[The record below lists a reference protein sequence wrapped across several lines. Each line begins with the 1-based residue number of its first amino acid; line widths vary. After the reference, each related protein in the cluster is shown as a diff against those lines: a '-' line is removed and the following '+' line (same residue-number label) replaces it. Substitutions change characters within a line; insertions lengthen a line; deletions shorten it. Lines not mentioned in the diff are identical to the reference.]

1 MNTLERKKIKEGKY
15 EYFLADKDG
24 NFIEE
29 VSTTQIF
36 QHIKDFNFLIETSD
50 EINDKKISADILKL
64 KSIVDDLFS
73 LTTIVIEW
81 YPKKKN

>member
-36 QHIKDFNFLIETSD
+36 QYIKDCNFLIETSD
-50 EINDKKISADILKL
+50 EINDKKIAADIVKL
-64 KSIVDDLFS
+64 KTTVEDLFS

-81 YPKKKN
+81 YSKKQ

>member
-1 MNTLERKKIKEGKY
+1 MNTLERKKIKGGKY

-36 QHIKDFNFLIETSD
+36 QYIKDCKFLIETSD
-50 EINDKKISADILKL
+50 EINDKKIAADILKL
-64 KSIVDDLFS
+64 KSTVEDLFS
-73 LTTIVIEW
+73 LTTIIIEW
-81 YPKKKN
+81 YPKNK